1 MYAHCFT
8 VYIRK
13 YKLMI
18 NICDVIAQMLSTEVW
33 KIGDDARKKKGS
45 PETAVLWYYIGCAFL
60 Q

>member
-1 MYAHCFT
+1 
-8 VYIRK
+8 
-13 YKLMI
+13 
-18 NICDVIAQMLSTEVW
+18 MLGTEVW